1 MNYLIFDNHIYYD
14 VEGKRGTTLKEK
26 LSETF
31 PSGLKDIS
39 IALIDS
45 LQKKVSV
52 SERNAFKKDETLA
65 SVFSGDYITQAE
77 RLDQDLFQVTA
88 LEKSKI
94 DDIYKHFGF
103 ENIRFIVPY
112 ALALR
117 EFLKANNL
125 IIPKEKGIVFLDHL
139 GKLILLTIYKDN
151 TFTTPRR
158 FGLNNKHLPEEILRS
173 QKNYQ
178 DSSEKE
184 KNIDF
189 LIVTNNKEI
198 KEDIIKAGS
207 EKEENIIFVDDAYP
221 ALTGLKIGNF
231 SQHYMLPEQF
241 LRLRKVKALR
251 SQVKNLILAVGI
263 CLISLVFFLT
273 AQAMNK
279 KELMRL
285 KNLEASASALN
296 NDLKA
301 AYPLKYRE
309 ILRKE
314 KKIDFPRL
322 FNSFVNALDDYYK
335 IESISLKEDHGS
347 YQFEGIV
354 YLEQD
359 ERLFIGIRLPH
370 ELKKARVENILLKNK
385 PGEKITLDIT

>member
-1 MNYLIFDNHIYYD
+1 MNYLIFDNYIYYD
-14 VEGKRGTTLKEK
+14 AEGKRSTTLKEK
-26 LSETF
+26 LSEIF
-31 PSGLKDIS
+31 PFGLKDVS
-39 IALIDS
+39 VALIDS

-52 SERNAFKKDETLA
+52 SEKNTFKKGEALA
-65 SVFSGDYITQAE
+65 SAFSGDYVTQAE

-94 DDIYKHFGF
+94 DGIYKHLGF
-103 ENIRFIVPY
+103 ENIKLIVPY

-117 EFLKANNL
+117 EFLKANTL
-125 IIPKEKGIVFLDHL
+125 IPKEKGIVFLDHL

-158 FGLNNKHLPEEILRS
+158 FGLNNKRLAEEILRS

-189 LIVTNNKEI
+189 LIITNNKEI
-198 KEDIIKAGS
+198 KEEIIRAGG
-207 EKEENIIFVDDAYP
+207 EKEENIIFVDDVYP

-241 LRLRKVKALR
+241 LRLRKAKALKR
-251 SQVKNLILAVGI
+251 QVKSLILAVGI
-263 CLISLVFFLT
+263 CLISLAFFFT

-279 KELMRL
+279 KEFMRL
-285 KNLEASASALN
+285 KNLEASVSALN
-296 NDLKA
+296 NDLKT

-309 ILRKE
+309 ILSKD

-322 FNSFVNALDDYYK
+322 FNSFINTVDDYYK
-335 IESISLKEDHGS
+335 IESISLKEDNGS
-347 YQFEGIV
+347 YQFEAIV

-359 ERLFIGIRLPH
+359 EQPFIGISLPH
-370 ELKKARVENILLKNK
+370 GFGKAKVENILLKNK
-385 PGEKITLDIT
+385 PGAKITLDIT